1 MPGLKRASA
10 DDDDGRTA
18 KRSRGPPSPA
28 QQDSAIPTTDELG
41 FETDE
46 VPPSRAL
53 MASSERCEAAWH
65 EFVAARRSEASDD
78 PGDFEGRPDVVRE
91 FVRRK

>member
-28 QQDSAIPTTDELG
+28 QQDAAIPTTDELG

-78 PGDFEGRPDVVRE
+78 PVDFEGRPDVVRE